1 MSDFRRVTPEKC
13 YEESLDSRDA
23 LVLDF
28 QRAKFIMKKEY
39 MVNSISYRL
48 SYLWLFLEPL
58 LSALVF
64 FFVFSVI
71 RADFNLASLFIGLA
85 IIRGFTIG
93 MNSGLST
100 RILDGG
106 LKIDRVSS
114 RAITIAFFMKLVVD
128 SLFAA
133 SGVAAILVIFFESG
147 VIAIL
152 ALFVV
157 NIVISFCSYSF
168 YSIFQF
174 PILRSPDFGR
184 LLKFTGMAMFFGSP
198 VLYPLGM
205 TTGFHRTICIYNPF
219 SYFVEPVRYLALGST
234 DYLLLKSELA
244 LVYSLCF
251 SVLLLLCMLRIEKVR
266 WETSTWA

>member
-1 MSDFRRVTPEKC
+1 MSDFRRVTPEMC
-13 YEESLDSRDA
+13 YEESLDSNDA

-64 FFVFSVI
+64 YFVFSII
-71 RADFNLASLFIGLA
+71 RADFNLTSLFIGLA
-85 IIRGFTIG
+85 IIRGFIIG
-93 MNSGLST
+93 MNSGLDT
-100 RILDGG
+100 RVLDGG

-114 RAITIAFFMKLVVD
+114 RAVTIAFFMKLIAD
-128 SLFAA
+128 SIFSA
-133 SGVAAILVIFFESG
+133 SGVAAILVIFFDSG
-147 VIAIL
+147 VVAIV

-157 NIVISFCSYSF
+157 NILISFCSYSF

-174 PILRSPDFGR
+174 PILRSPDLGR
-184 LLKFTGMAMFFGSP
+184 ILKFTGMAMFFGSP

-205 TTGFHRTICIYNPF
+205 TTGIHRAICIYNPF
-219 SYFVEPVRYLALGST
+219 SYFVEPVRFLALGST
-234 DYLLLKSELA
+234 DYLLLKTELA
-244 LVYSLCF
+244 IVYSLCF
-251 SVLLLLCMLRIEKVR
+251 LVLLFLSLVRIEKVR